1 MRCLKKM
8 LNFFSADP
16 LCCNESL
23 FLPELAAEIK
33 KAGIMLDILIQS
45 LLRP

>member
-8 LNFFSADP
+8 LNFFLPASYY
-16 LCCNESL
+16 NESL

>member
-1 MRCLKKM
+1 MFEKNVEL
-8 LNFFSADP
+8 FSADP

-23 FLPELAAEIK
+23 FLSELAVEIK